1 MKVISLFDGMSG
13 GQLAL
18 KKADLNVSQYHACE
32 IDKYAIKVTQENFPS
47 TIQHGDVTK
56 FNPVAIPLRNRYI
69 NKPDL
74 LIAGSP
80 CQGFSFATNGR
91 LNFDDHRSK
100 LFFEFVRIFNLCK
113 PKYFLLENVPMAK
126 ACENVITN
134 MLGVEPITINS
145 GLISAQNRKRLY
157 WTNIPNVIQPEDKNI
172 VLDDILLPN
181 TKASGFKIGNL
192 KTYDPVKNEAKVRT
206 LVRHLQTA
214 SPTGLCQVGE
224 ADLNGHDSLKRV
236 YHPLGKSPTVNT
248 MGGGNREPKVYLG
261 NMKYRRLEPIE
272 IERLQGVP
280 DNYTNHVSKTQR
292 CKMLGNGFQV
302 DTVAHILSFI
312 SK

>member
-1 MKVISLFDGMSG
+1 MKVISLFDGLSG

-18 KKADLNVSQYHACE
+18 KKAGLNVSQYHSCE
-32 IDKYAIKVTQENFPS
+32 IDKYAIKVTQANFPA

-56 FNPVAIPLRNRYI
+56 FNPVAIPLQKRYI

-100 LFFEFVRIFNLCK
+100 LFFEFVRILNLCK
-113 PKYFLLENVPMAK
+113 PRYFLLENVPMAK
-126 ACENVITN
+126 ACENVITK
-134 MLGVEPITINS
+134 MLGVEPIIINS

-157 WTNIPNVIQPEDKNI
+157 WTNIPNVIQPEKTNI
-172 VLDDILLPN
+172 VLKDILLPY
-181 TKASGFKIGNL
+181 TEASGFKIGNL
-192 KTYDPVKNEAKVRT
+192 TTYDPVKIASTFEQNNT
-206 LVRHLQTA
+206 LA
-214 SPTGLCQVGE
+214 FSSNGLCHVGE

-236 YHPLGKSPTVNT
+236 YHPRGKSPTINS
-248 MGGGNREPKVYLG
+248 MSGGNREPKVYLG
-261 NMKYRRLEPIE
+261 NMQYRRLEPIE
-272 IERLQGVP
+272 LERLQGVP

>member
-1 MKVISLFDGMSG
+1 MKVISLFDGLSG

-18 KKADLNVSQYHACE
+18 KKAGLKVSQYHACE
-32 IDKYAIKVTQENFPS
+32 IDKYAIKVTQANFPE
-47 TIQHGDVTK
+47 TIQHGDVSQ
-56 FNPVAIPLRNRYI
+56 FYPVEFLMRKRYD

-80 CQGFSFATNGR
+80 CQGFSFATTGR

-126 ACENVITN
+126 ECEDVITK

-157 WTNIPNVIQPEDKNI
+157 WTNIPNVIQPEKTNI
-172 VLDDILLPN
+172 VLKDILLPN
-181 TKASGFKIGNL
+181 TEASGFKIGNL
-192 KTYDPVKNEAKVRT
+192 KTYDPVKI
-206 LVRHLQTA
+206 A
-214 SPTGLCQVGE
+214 STNGLCQVGE
-224 ADLNGHDSLKRV
+224 ADINGHDSLKRV

-272 IERLQGVP
+272 LERLQGVP